1 MFAAPSAS
9 LEPPFRVA
17 ISLRSVPE
25 YHELAGGVLERGF
38 CPIAIR
44 FNID

>member
-1 MFAAPSAS
+1 MFADGSVRLA
-9 LEPPFRVA
+9 PPFRVA
-17 ISLRSVPE
+17 ISLQGVGE
-25 YHELAGGVLERGF
+25 YHELAAGLLERGF